1 MLGKSP
7 LRAGLRK
14 RQKQSRHTQAQ
25 TTEEQQEEKEQEQ
38 NEQEQEQKENHTW
51 FQALLNN
58 KPQKA
63 APRTQIN

>member
-1 MLGKSP
+1 MLSKSA

-14 RQKQSRHTQAQ
+14 REIQSRHTQAQ
-25 TTEEQQEEKEQEQ
+25 TTEEQQEDKEQEQ
-38 NEQEQEQKENHTW
+38 NEQEQEQKENQTW

-58 KPQKA
+58 KAQKA

>member
-1 MLGKSP
+1 MLGKCP

-25 TTEEQQEEKEQEQ
+25 TTEEQQEEKE
-38 NEQEQEQKENHTW
+38 NEQEKEQKENHTW

-63 APRTQIN
+63 ATRIQIN